1 METEALSLPRPREAG
16 LTHSRRWSPGGPL
29 AVGSVGS
36 WARGDG
42 RRRGGHGRPLG
53 LGAGWPRSAP
63 PCVRGTG
70 RIGGVA
76 SPQNRRLEADWVKTR
91 TRPWGHYAEAA
102 RATGKDGG
110 QSSFSSLGVL
120 SLLFEAKS
128 RGNHPACVC
137 NCFVLLVCGAY
148 AHVLRCMSLS
158 TACAACNVCTV
169 FARVCEAQ
177 GLRRR
182 QDVCRAGGQAG
193 TSCGWWRWA
202 ACGRRWGGGAGSR
215 HWMWGLGGG
224 GLGQP
229 APDRSLVQLS
239 CSAPGAPRGQWP
251 SHTHGSTGSHLSVRE
266 PEHPGLRAPPAR
278 GAARESPHV
287 RPLTALAPPP
297 AACGSGQGVS
307 LSVKGVSSPLA
318 AWGPG
323 RSSQGPR
330 HRWCCSGGSPGI
342 PSNRPGCPTPHL
354 ARPG

>member
-36 WARGDG
+36 WALGDG

-63 PCVRGTG
+63 PSVRGAG

-224 GLGQP
+224 
-229 APDRSLVQLS
+229 AWVSL
-239 CSAPGAPRGQWP
+239 R
-251 SHTHGSTGSHLSVRE
+251 
-266 PEHPGLRAPPAR
+266 
-278 GAARESPHV
+278 
-287 RPLTALAPPP
+287 LTAALCSSAVVPQGPH
-297 AACGSGQGVS
+297 GDSGQATPMAQPDLTCQCGNLSTQDCGPRPPGVQ
-307 LSVKGVSSPLA
+307 
-318 AWGPG
+318 PG
-323 RSSQGPR
+323 RV
-330 HRWCCSGGSPGI
+330 H
-342 PSNRPGCPTPHL
+342 T
-354 ARPG
+354 